1 MVAVMIKVRQHNRRK
16 PSKPKIYIET
26 HNRLRADVE
35 AMRRGELPDRP
46 VSAYASVFR
55 KLAKVIWPEARV

>member
-1 MVAVMIKVRQHNRRK
+1 MTHVRAHTRRK
-16 PSKPKIYIET
+16 PSKPQIYIET

-46 VSAYASVFR
+46 VSAYAAVFR
-55 KLAKVIWPEARV
+55 KLARAIGLEARV